1 MSTSDFSYQVN
12 TAGNSLFAVAY
23 NLTQNAEDAGD
34 LIQDTIYKALVN
46 RDKFLKGTNLK
57 AWLYTIMRNI
67 FINNYRRGVKRR
79 LISEETK
86 SEMTANIALHSTHNG
101 GEASLVMQEIER
113 ALADIDEAIRVP
125 FLMHFRGF
133 KYEEIAEEMSIPLGT
148 VKSRIFFARKEL
160 QRRLK
165 RS

>member
-1 MSTSDFSYQVN
+1 MSASDFSYQVN
-12 TAGNSLFAVAY
+12 TAGNSLFGIAY
-23 NLTQNAEDAGD
+23 NLTQNAEDARD

-46 RDKFLKGTNLK
+46 RDKFMKGTNLK

-67 FINNYRRGVKRR
+67 FINNYRRNVKRR

-86 SEMTANIALHSTHNG
+86 SEMVANIELHATHNG
-101 GEASLVMQEIER
+101 GETSLVMKEIER
-113 ALADIDEAIRVP
+113 ALADIDEAIRIP
-125 FLMHFRGF
+125 FLMHYRGF
-133 KYEEIAEEMSIPLGT
+133 KYEEIAAEMQIPLGT